1 MFCCFCLNI
10 LNRHDCYSVSVSL
23 EWNSTIW
30 WRQVTVVRTWIHA
43 QGQLRCSE
51 ALSHIQYNLHA
62 FMVVNNYRN
71 KRDFSLWNFLGK
83 GYMPRKMLVSYMY
96 FWGDK
101 YINVINCNL
110 SAHLVWGLL
119 WANTSLNCH
128 SSKFKIL
135 IFCCES
141 HKDLSMSVL
150 IIWWP
155 YISTVLFT
163 WWFSFMFTYHIP
175 EHLIMCIGLV
185 TRT

>member
-1 MFCCFCLNI
+1 MTAIVCQFLWSGIAPSGDDKSQSSGPEYMLKVSCDVLKLSVI
-10 LNRHDCYSVSVSL
+10 YSTTCML
-23 EWNSTIW
+23 LW
-30 WRQVTVVRTWIHA
+30 WLIITET
-43 QGQLRCSE
+43 
-51 ALSHIQYNLHA
+51 
-62 FMVVNNYRN
+62 
-71 KRDFSLWNFLGK
+71 RDFSLWNFLGK